1 MHLFISLPGAAKTKV
16 LVDETV
22 LMMFQSINYMSQYS
36 YRFNV

>member
-1 MHLFISLPGAAKTKV
+1 MHLLITYSGAAKAKV

-22 LMMFQSINYMSQYS
+22 LMMFQSFNYMSQYS